1 MKQQCHLSMI
11 WLSWLLYLGGLAWFV
26 WHHQWIAAVFWLFVA
41 PLAQW
46 FYIRRFPRISAA
58 MGYGSVADHPAPRA
72 TLPTAP
78 VQVTLYTALGCPFC
92 PLIEQRLESLRSA
105 LGFRLEK
112 IDVTFRPD
120 LLASRGIR
128 SVPAVDIGGRILTGL
143 QTTRD
148 LAAAIVQPGVAAAP

>member
-58 MGYGSVADHPAPRA
+58 VGYGSVADHPAPRCRRRRFRSRS
-72 TLPTAP
+72 TP
-78 VQVTLYTALGCPFC
+78 
-92 PLIEQRLESLRSA
+92 RSA
-105 LGFRLEK
+105 ALSAR
-112 IDVTFRPD
+112 
-120 LLASRGIR
+120 
-128 SVPAVDIGGRILTGL
+128 
-143 QTTRD
+143 
-148 LAAAIVQPGVAAAP
+148 